1 MYCHREKELSEHRRK
16 MTDITKMTKQD
27 SVSILKKKIATVSQQ
42 DIVETRQRE
51 TSERKKL
58 EEKKKNG
65 WRKNSRAKWS
75 TLKRCH

>member
-51 TSERKKL
+51 TSERKK
-58 EEKKKNG
+58 
-65 WRKNSRAKWS
+65 
-75 TLKRCH
+75 